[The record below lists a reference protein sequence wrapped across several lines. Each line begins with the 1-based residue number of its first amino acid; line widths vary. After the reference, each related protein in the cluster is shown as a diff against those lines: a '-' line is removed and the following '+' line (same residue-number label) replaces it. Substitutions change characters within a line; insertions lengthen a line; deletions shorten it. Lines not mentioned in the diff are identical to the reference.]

1 MFSYRGIENKIYVSA
16 SNITDNVKSIDR
28 LFDIGVAGV
37 ITKTISPVQNC
48 NSSEKVWKQNNTIY
62 NSTQYSSRS
71 ILSWVEILNN
81 YANKGKLVIPS
92 IFAPDDK
99 ELLKLAQTMQEVGV
113 EAIELGISCPN
124 DNYNNINITKSMEK
138 LKQKIHIPLYVKLNA
153 MNLKIEMLKE
163 LEKQGVNGIVL
174 SDSFPIM
181 CWNGYDYVRAG
192 MSGEAIRE
200 DVIASIKKAR
210 YQGIKCEIVGTGGIY
225 EKEHIAAYL
234 AAGAD
239 AVGICSCLYVN
250 GLEYANSLF

>member
-1 MFSYRGIENKIYVSA
+1 MFSYRDIENKIYASA

-37 ITKTISPVQNC
+37 ITKTISPIQNC
-48 NSSEKVWKQNNTIY
+48 NSSERVWKHNNTIY

-71 ILSWVEILNN
+71 ILSWVKILNN
-81 YANKGKLVIPS
+81 YVNQGKLVIPS
-92 IFAPDDK
+92 IYASDDK
-99 ELLKLAQTMQEVGV
+99 ELLNLAETMQEAGV

-124 DNYNNINITKSMEK
+124 DNYNNIDITRSIEIF
-138 LKQKIHIPLYVKLNA
+138 KQRIHIPLYVKLNA
-153 MNLKIEMLKE
+153 MNLKIEILKE

-174 SDSFPIM
+174 SDSFPTM
-181 CWNGYDYVRAG
+181 YWDGYDYVRAG

-225 EKEHIAAYL
+225 TKEHIAAYL